1 MLERGYL
8 MAPGSLFSP
17 DQRPSTWMRFNLA
30 TSGNPRMRQVL
41 AEVLGAARQHLKTA
55 PPPS

>member
-1 MLERGYL
+1 MLARGYL

-30 TSGNPRMRQVL
+30 TSLEPPMLSAL
-41 AEVLGAARQHLKTA
+41 AEALEHVRSRSRPAEGA
-55 PPPS
+55 